1 MIQLRLIYTSE
12 VVTQDESL
20 STPQGQGQGQ
30 GQGLIF
36 TDLSQGGQHTDYRIN
51 LIHSLIFMSLGL
63 VEKGFKV

>member
-12 VVTQDESL
+12 VVTQDEPL
-20 STPQGQGQGQ
+20 STPQGQGQ

-51 LIHSLIFMSLGL
+51 LIPRLIFMSLGL

>member
-12 VVTQDESL
+12 VITQDEPL
-20 STPQGQGQGQ
+20 STPQGQ

-51 LIHSLIFMSLGL
+51 LIPRLIFMSLGL